1 MAKTLEHDMEA
12 RLGLYRGICSGF
24 TRRKGEEGGRCL
36 EVYGASVGCCMSKA
50 LWSKSQIGFWSFL
63 TSAVHNLLTR
73 RSLHL
78 NWSCGR

>member
-1 MAKTLEHDMEA
+1 MAKTLEHEMEA

-24 TRRKGEEGGRCL
+24 TQKGRRGGKML
-36 EVYGASVGCCMSKA
+36 GGASVGCCMSKA
-50 LWSKSQIGFWSFL
+50 LWSKSQLGFWSFL

-78 NWSCGR
+78 NWS